1 MLGAEGTNYS
11 VYRFSTSSEDDCF
24 KEWLPS
30 FVPDRTIPAQFQT
43 PAPNRKSYKVSSLV
57 IGVFLRPR
65 LIIIFIIVL
74 VLVFIHIFVIT
85 IIIANLKTIVIL
97 KVFEWLDFRREAGL
111 L

>member
-1 MLGAEGTNYS
+1 M
-11 VYRFSTSSEDDCF
+11 SSEDDCF
-24 KEWLPS
+24 TEWLPS

-43 PAPNRKSYKVSSLV
+43 PAPNRKSYKISSLV

-65 LIIIFIIVL
+65 LIIIFIIFIIVL
-74 VLVFIHIFVIT
+74 VLILIFVIT